1 MTVSLTETKSIHR
14 EEGYVKLEAATE
26 VTLPQTKD
34 HKKTSEAEIGMK
46 ERILPR
52 SFRGS
57 EDPLF
62 KDTKFVVNC

>member
-14 EEGYVKLEAATE
+14 EEGHVKLEADTE

-34 HKKTSEAEIGMK
+34 KKTSEAEISKK